1 MKVSKEIGVDP
12 GYLSKIERGVFAPP
26 SESLIIKMAEII
38 DEDKDVLL
46 ALAGKVSSDLHII
59 IKKRPKLFGQLIR
72 QLKDAPDNAI
82 FSLVREVQD
91 GDW

>member
-1 MKVSKEIGVDP
+1 MYK
-12 GYLSKIERGVFAPP
+12 RQ
-26 SESLIIKMAEII
+26 
-38 DEDKDVLL
+38 
-46 ALAGKVSSDLHII
+46 AGKVSSYLHII